1 MPKYM
6 TPEDVAEEKMSKKAE
21 KAYNK
26 AMPEADTTFD
36 KLKKFGLN
44 RKAEAENAI
53 KNLDVEKMARTALY
67 ANPGTA
73 PGMAAYDTVEALR
86 EEGKNRKAPRLN
98 EMGDAY
104 KKGGKVSASSRADGC
119 AERGKTRGKII

>member
-6 TPEDVAEEKMSKKAE
+6 TPEDVAEEKASKKAE

-26 AMPEADTTFD
+26 AMPAPDTTFGELADYHKRGKLGFTRAEVD
-36 KLKKFGLN
+36 KIKSDA
-44 RKAEAENAI
+44 AESADRVDQASRTNA
-53 KNLDVEKMARTALY
+53 
-67 ANPGTA
+67 
-73 PGMAAYDTVEALR
+73 
-86 EEGKNRKAPRLN
+86 
-98 EMGDAY
+98 MGDTY